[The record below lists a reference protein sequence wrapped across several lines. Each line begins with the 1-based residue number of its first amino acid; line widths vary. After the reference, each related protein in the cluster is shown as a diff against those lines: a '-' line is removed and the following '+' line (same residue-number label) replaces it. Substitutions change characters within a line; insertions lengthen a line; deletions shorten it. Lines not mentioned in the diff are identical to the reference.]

1 MNREKLLLPLPAGKL
16 PSWLLKKAIAPRIDD
31 PDVIVGPGVGRDA
44 AAMAVGDRIVVA
56 KTDPITFASS
66 GAAMHLIDVNANDI
80 ACMGA
85 QPRWLLVTMLL
96 PQGVTGAD
104 VLTEFAELREACR
117 HRDIEIVGGHSE
129 IMPDLAKP
137 ILMGAM
143 LGVCN
148 PDELLHPGGSR
159 AGDALLLT
167 KGLAIEGTALLAKE
181 RAEVLCELLG
191 EQAVAAA
198 ARLLKFPGISIVE
211 DAQVA
216 LSAGGVTALH
226 DPTEGGL
233 ASAIRELAAVSGLGA
248 RVKME
253 KVPILPETTAVATAF
268 GLDPLGMLASGS
280 LLLAVDPKSAPETIN
295 ALAAAGIPAAR
306 IGVLTEDPHEF
317 ILEREG
323 DAAPLP
329 AFAVDEVARLFS
341 AEQAS
346 TSHQENT

>member
-1 MNREKLLLPLPAGKL
+1 MNREKLLAPLPAGKL
-16 PSWLLKKAIAPRIDD
+16 PTWLLKKAISTRIDD
-31 PDVIVGPGVGRDA
+31 PDVIVGPGIGRDA
-44 AAMAVGDRIVVA
+44 AALAVADRIVVA
-56 KTDPITFASS
+56 KSDPITFASS

-85 QPRWLLVTMLL
+85 TPRWILVTMLL

-117 HRDIEIVGGHSE
+117 HRNIEIVGGHSE

-137 ILMGAM
+137 IFMGAM

-159 AGDALLLT
+159 PGDAILLT

-181 RAEVLCELLG
+181 CSDVLRQEIG
-191 EQAVAAA
+191 DDAVDAA
-198 ARLLKFPGISIVE
+198 ARLLRHPGISIVE
-211 DAQVA
+211 DARVA
-216 LSAGGVTALH
+216 LAAGGVSAMH

-233 ASAIRELAAVSGLGA
+233 ATAVRELAAASGLGA
-248 RVKME
+248 RVALE
-253 KVPILPETTAVATAF
+253 KLSILPETTAVAAAL

-280 LLLAVDPKSAPETIN
+280 LLITVEPKSAPETIN

-306 IGVLTEDPHEF
+306 IGAITEDPDEF
-317 ILEREG
+317 ILERGG
-323 DAAPLP
+323 DSGPLP
-329 AFAVDEVARLFS
+329 TFAVDEVARFF
-341 AEQAS
+341 AEA
-346 TSHQENT
+346 QERA

>member
-1 MNREKLLLPLPAGKL
+1 MNREKLLLPLPPGKL
-16 PSWLLKKAIAPRIDD
+16 PSWLLKKAISPRIDD
-31 PDVIVGPGVGRDA
+31 PDVIVGPGIGRDA
-44 AAMAVGDRIVVA
+44 AALAVGNRIVVA

-66 GAAMHLIDVNANDI
+66 GAALHLIDVNANDI

-104 VLTEFAELREACR
+104 VLTEFADLREACR

-129 IMPDLAKP
+129 IMPDLVKP

-143 LGVCN
+143 LGVCS
-148 PDELLHPGGSR
+148 PDELLKPGGSQ

-181 RAEVLCELLG
+181 RAELLRDLIG
-191 EQAVAAA
+191 DEAVAAA
-198 ARLLKFPGISIVE
+198 ARLLKHPGISIVD
-211 DAQVA
+211 DARIA
-216 LSAGGVTALH
+216 LAAGGVTALH

-233 ASAIRELAAVSGLGA
+233 ATAIREMAAVAGLGA
-248 RVKME
+248 RVAMD
-253 KVPILPETTAVATAF
+253 KVRILPETIAVATAL

-280 LLLAVDPKSAPETIN
+280 LLLAVESKSAPETIN

-306 IGVLTEDPHEF
+306 IGLLTNDPDEF

-323 DAAPLP
+323 DALPLP
-329 AFAVDEVARLFS
+329 EFAVDEVARLFA

-346 TSHQENT
+346 AST